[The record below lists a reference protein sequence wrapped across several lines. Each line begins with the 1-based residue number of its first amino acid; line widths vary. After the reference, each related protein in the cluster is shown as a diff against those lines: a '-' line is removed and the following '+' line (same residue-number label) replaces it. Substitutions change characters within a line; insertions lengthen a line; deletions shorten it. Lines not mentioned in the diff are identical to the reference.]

1 MNASV
6 ILKGK
11 AVIFWRVVRHRRL
24 KTRFLGFGGEL
35 LELLKKEFHS
45 RWPRGGATMTCVKET
60 NMALEEPYTRR
71 LHEVVK
77 AIAQCFEDSV
87 DVFVTNLSVS
97 VRARWRYVWLVY
109 GHGPD
114 THFPNAHQF

>member
-1 MNASV
+1 
-6 ILKGK
+6 
-11 AVIFWRVVRHRRL
+11 
-24 KTRFLGFGGEL
+24 
-35 LELLKKEFHS
+35 
-45 RWPRGGATMTCVKET
+45 MTCVKET
-60 NMALEEPYTRR
+60 NMAREEPYTRR

-87 DVFVTNLSVS
+87 DVFVTSLSVS

-114 THFPNAHQF
+114 THFPNAHQFWMCKARTCHDVVRRPHTA